1 MANRGLTP
9 GPTVTGTSANAT
21 IPATEAIF
29 IESGGTVA
37 VAGPNTAIIS
47 FGSIPANTRLD
58 LSITQ
63 VGSITTATI
72 IPLR

>member
-1 MANRGLTP
+1 MAHRGLTP
-9 GPTVTGTSANAT
+9 GPTVTGASANAT

-47 FGSIPANTRLD
+47 FGSIPAGTWLD
-58 LSITQ
+58 LNITQ
-63 VGSITTATI
+63 VGSVTTATI